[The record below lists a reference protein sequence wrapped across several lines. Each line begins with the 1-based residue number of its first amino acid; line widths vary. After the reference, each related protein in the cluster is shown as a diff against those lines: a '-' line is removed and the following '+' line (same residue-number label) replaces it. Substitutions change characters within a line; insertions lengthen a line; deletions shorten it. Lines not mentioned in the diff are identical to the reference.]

1 MSENSASIRIL
12 LADDHLLFSEGL
24 RSLLSGYPD
33 FEVCGHVYR
42 LKDIESK
49 VMTLKP
55 DLLLLDINMHGE
67 NSLGF
72 AEGLLKAYGIKIL
85 IVTMYNQP
93 KLLQEARKAGFHG
106 YLLKDSGGED
116 IVRAVRE
123 IAVGGYYFDK
133 KVFSGSALQGEDN
146 DAFVQK
152 QKLTFREKEIV
163 KLIKT
168 GLTNEEIAA
177 ELFLSVLTIKT
188 HRKNIYFKLGVSN
201 SVELMNFVSEN
212 GL

>member
-1 MSENSASIRIL
+1 
-12 LADDHLLFSEGL
+12 
-24 RSLLSGYPD
+24 
-33 FEVCGHVYR
+33 
-42 LKDIESK
+42 
-49 VMTLKP
+49 MTLKP